1 MNSWLSADVT
11 RTVGMIAA
19 VVLPFWNI
27 PLILHIRRRRS
38 SRDISLPWALG
49 VLACI
54 VLMLP
59 SALGSPDAVFRV
71 FSILN
76 TLLFS
81 AVVLQVLRYRGEK

>member
-1 MNSWLSADVT
+1 M
-11 RTVGMIAA
+11 VGGGG
-19 VVLPFWNI
+19 P
-27 PLILHIRRRRS
+27 
-38 SRDISLPWALG
+38 RDISLPWALG

-59 SALGSPDAVFRV
+59 AALGSPDAVFRV

-81 AVVLQVLRYRGEK
+81 AVVFQVIRYR